1 MADSDDILEQHTGN
15 TDFRERPAASAC
27 EINPTGLVLW
37 RCHTHG
43 SPAPRHGPCLA
54 ASSDRRLARLAVV
67 VSPGS
72 AGQRAIVSEQHVRAA
87 RGAGEARIW
96 ASQAT
101 ASRPRRVYA

>member
-1 MADSDDILEQHTGN
+1 MADSDEILEHARGN
-15 TDFRERPAASAC
+15 TDFCERPATSAC
-27 EINPTGLVLW
+27 QINPTGLVLW

-43 SPAPRHGPCLA
+43 SCLA

-72 AGQRAIVSEQHVRAA
+72 AGHRAIVSEQHVRAA
-87 RGAGEARIW
+87 RGVGEARIW

-101 ASRPRRVYA
+101 AARSSRVYA

>member
-1 MADSDDILEQHTGN
+1 MADSDEILEHARGN
-15 TDFRERPAASAC
+15 TDFRERPATSAC
-27 EINPTGLVLW
+27 QINPTGLVLW

-72 AGQRAIVSEQHVRAA
+72 AGHRAIVSEQHVRAA
-87 RGAGEARIW
+87 RGVGEARIW

-101 ASRPRRVYA
+101 AARSSRVYA

>member
-1 MADSDDILEQHTGN
+1 MADSDDILEQAKGN

-27 EINPTGLVLW
+27 QINPTGLVLW

-43 SPAPRHGPCLA
+43 SPAPRHGSCLA

-72 AGQRAIVSEQHVRAA
+72 AGHRAIVSEQHVGPPGAR
-87 RGAGEARIW
+87 RGAHLGEPGHGARP
-96 ASQAT
+96 S
-101 ASRPRRVYA
+101 RVYA